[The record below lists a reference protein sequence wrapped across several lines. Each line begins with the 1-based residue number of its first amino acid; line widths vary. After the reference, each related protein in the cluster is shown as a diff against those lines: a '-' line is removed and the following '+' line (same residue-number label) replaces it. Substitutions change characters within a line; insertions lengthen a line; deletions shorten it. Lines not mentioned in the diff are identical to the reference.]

1 MTRSMRRDVYK
12 RQEVAGVPLSEMAT
26 LEYTDAAQTIMKM
39 DGKYTVTVSA
49 TCLSDDKADIQDAM
63 DEFLNTL
70 DLPDSVG
77 AVSYTHLRYCKDP
90 ECFQMLYDP
99 RKG

>member
-1 MTRSMRRDVYK
+1 M
-12 RQEVAGVPLSEMAT
+12 PLSEMAT

-70 DLPDSVG
+70 DLPDSVSEAETMMDKMQDDMFG
-77 AVSYTHLRYCKDP
+77 VWEKPLQRHYSWYSLLWPCSLSL
-90 ECFQMLYDP
+90 QSSL
-99 RKG
+99 